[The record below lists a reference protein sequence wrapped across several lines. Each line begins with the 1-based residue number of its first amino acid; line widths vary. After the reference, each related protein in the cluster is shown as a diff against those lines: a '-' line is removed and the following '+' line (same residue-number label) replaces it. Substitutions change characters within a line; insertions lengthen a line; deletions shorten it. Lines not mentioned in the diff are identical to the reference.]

1 MRKIVVIRNR
11 ETVKL
16 ATLQREGFK
25 ILWSN
30 MGEIALIS
38 PNAESQVSK

>member
-1 MRKIVVIRNR
+1 MRKVIVIRNR

-16 ATLQREGFK
+16 ATLQKEGFK
-25 ILWSN
+25 ILWCN

-38 PNAESQVSK
+38 PIK